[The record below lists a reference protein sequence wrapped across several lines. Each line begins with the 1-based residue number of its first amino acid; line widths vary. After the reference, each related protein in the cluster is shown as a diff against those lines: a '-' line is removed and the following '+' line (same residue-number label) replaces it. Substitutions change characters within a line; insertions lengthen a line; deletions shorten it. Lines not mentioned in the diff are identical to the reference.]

1 MGDWLPQIPRAG
13 LGLLELINGRASWRE
28 RFVFTGEGLGIALFL
43 YLVVVLLLTFI
54 NGLTRTSLPGYVDT
68 FYIVLANALP
78 IAVLGLVFL
87 LTRAVLGLKTPA
99 VLFLVPTVHALAYKA
114 AIDFVLALFGPALG
128 LTTLGVLGYLMYRLG
143 RHGLTLNIGLSVA
156 FAALCVLALVLLQ
169 LGLYMLSA
177 PPPA

>member
-13 LGLLELINGRASWRE
+13 LGWLELIGGRETWRE

-43 YLVVVLLLTFI
+43 YLVIVLLLTFI

-68 FYIVLANALP
+68 FYIVLANAVP
-78 IAVLGLVFL
+78 IALLWLVFL
-87 LTRAVLGLKTPA
+87 VTRLALALKVPSL
-99 VLFLVPTVHALAYKA
+99 VFLVPLVHALVYALILSFLMA
-114 AIDFVLALFGPALG
+114 LIGPSFGTAILAF
-128 LTTLGVLGYLMYRLG
+128 LGYMMYRLG
-143 RHGLTLNIGLSVA
+143 RLGLGLSLGLSIA